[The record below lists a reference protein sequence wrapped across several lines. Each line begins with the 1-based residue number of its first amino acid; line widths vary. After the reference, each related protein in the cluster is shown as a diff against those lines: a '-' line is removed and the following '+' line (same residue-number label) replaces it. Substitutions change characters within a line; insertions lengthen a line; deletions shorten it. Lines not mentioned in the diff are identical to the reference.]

1 MACRLGRGGGGGL
14 VHPGGELCAG
24 VPPPA
29 AATARQHPTHT
40 AGHIPPP
47 RPCVVEACWSAGVL
61 CCAVRRRDCRA
72 CVQDMILKKIKAG
85 DTAALSV
92 REVRGVITLEDILE
106 EMIQAEIVDEHD
118 TFVAND
124 SMQRVHKVRPV
135 RPCAARSCD
144 GAAYRPAAA
153 ARPVGRASHSN
164 QPAVLHCQGVRQ
176 CARTKSPGSE
186 VPPVCYR
193 RGFIADA
200 DISGMARCPDT
211 SAVSRESGS
220 AAVRVC
226 ACVVTLLCVRAGAGA
241 AGPRGIPVPVRAQGA

>member
-1 MACRLGRGGGGGL
+1 MRWGPPTRRSHRTAAPHTHSGP
-14 VHPGGELCAG
+14 HPT
-24 VPPPA
+24 PA
-29 AATARQHPTHT
+29 AVRGRSVLVSWRA
-40 AGHIPPP
+40 
-47 RPCVVEACWSAGVL
+47 VL

-135 RPCAARSCD
+135 RPCAACSCG

-153 ARPVGRASHSN
+153 ARLSAAQATRISLPCCTVRVCGSAHTQSHRALRCRLYATAVGS
-164 QPAVLHCQGVRQ
+164 
-176 CARTKSPGSE
+176 SPM
-186 VPPVCYR
+186 P
-193 RGFIADA
+193 
-200 DISGMARCPDT
+200 T
-211 SAVSRESGS
+211 SAVWRDARILPPCPER
-220 AAVRVC
+220 AARLPC
-226 ACVVTLLCVRAGAGA
+226 ACARVL
-241 AGPRGIPVPVRAQGA
+241 

>member
-1 MACRLGRGGGGGL
+1 MVVGSCIPEGSCARGSP
-14 VHPGGELCAG
+14 HPPQ
-24 VPPPA
+24 PPHGSTP
-29 AATARQHPTHT
+29 HTHT
-40 AGHIPPP
+40 AGPHPTPAAV
-47 RPCVVEACWSAGVL
+47 RGRSVLVSWRAVL

-135 RPCAARSCD
+135 RPCAACSCG

-176 CARTKSPGSE
+176 CAHTKSPGSE